1 MIAYSSNPIKPIIKS
16 LKLKNG
22 FKKVAGQKMNYF
34 VKIEFQCTNN
44 THLEMKVIKS

>member
-1 MIAYSSNPIKPIIKS
+1 MIASSSNQIKPITKS

-22 FKKVAGQKMNYF
+22 LNKVAGLKMNYF